1 MRIRARIA
9 GAPGVK
15 AVLSVVAALA
25 TAGAF
30 PSVALAQASAAG
42 ELPLVVI
49 DAGHGGVD
57 PGARGAGGTR
67 EKDVTLR
74 VAKALADELELA
86 GGFDVRLTRTTDTL
100 IALRDRTRFAN
111 RWRGEAGHGA
121 RPAVFISIHANAHRD
136 RGTRGF
142 ETYFLSDAKTADA
155 ERVAAMEN
163 AAQEFEE
170 PQAHTGDDLAFIL
183 TDLRQNRYV
192 HESSSWAEMIQR
204 RLDAAHPGPDRGVKQ
219 AGFVVLDGA
228 FMPAVLVELGF
239 ISNSREEKMLA
250 DRSVQKEFAIR
261 LAAAVQDYFD
271 RYEALS
277 GAFAP

>member
-1 MRIRARIA
+1 MRTRAERLASLLFLLLLSLGLLAAPSA
-9 GAPGVK
+9 GA
-15 AVLSVVAALA
+15 
-25 TAGAF
+25 
-30 PSVALAQASAAG
+30 AQSSDRS

-57 PGARGAGGTR
+57 PGARGRDGTR

-74 VAKALADELELA
+74 VAKALAEELELA
-86 GGFDVRLTRTTDTL
+86 AGFDVRLTRTTDTL

-111 RWRGEAGHGA
+111 RWRGGE

-136 RGTRGF
+136 RDTRGF

-155 ERVAAMEN
+155 ERVAEMEN
-163 AAQEFEE
+163 AAQQYEE
-170 PQAHTGDDLAFIL
+170 PVERPADDLAFIL

-204 RLDAAHPGPDRGVKQ
+204 RLRATHPGPDRGVKQ

-239 ISNSREEKMLA
+239 ISNTREERMLA
-250 DRSVQKEFAIR
+250 DRATQREFAIR
-261 LAAAVQDYFD
+261 LAAAVHDYFD
-271 RYEALS
+271 RQKALS
-277 GAFAP
+277 GDLTY